1 MKRSLIVLLACML
14 LSGILN
20 AQSVKQST
28 RDTANYRANDRLIT
42 AVPKEGQK
50 NKNKPKID
58 SIKSKKDTVAVKPR
72 IDSLKKRN

>member
-1 MKRSLIVLLACML
+1 MKRSFILLLACLL
-14 LSGILN
+14 LSGLLY

-28 RDTANYRANDRLIT
+28 SDTSKSRANDRLRT
-42 AVPKEGQK
+42 AGPKDGWK
-50 NKNKPKID
+50 NKNKSKID